1 MNIIG
6 GSYMSDHFWELESET
21 RNKAVLS
28 NTVENYFLHRSY

>member
-6 GSYMSDHFWELESET
+6 GSYMPDHFWELESET

-28 NTVENYFLHRSY
+28 NTVENYSLHGSC

>member
-28 NTVENYFLHRSY
+28 NTVENCFLHGSC